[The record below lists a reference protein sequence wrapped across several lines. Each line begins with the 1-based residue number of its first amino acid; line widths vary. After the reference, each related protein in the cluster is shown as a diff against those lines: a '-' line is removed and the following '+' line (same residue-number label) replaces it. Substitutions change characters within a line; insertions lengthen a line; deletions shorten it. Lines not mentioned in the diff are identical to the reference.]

1 MPWKR
6 PVGLSTRGE
15 AGISIIHPDNIR
27 SRRVVRKNGLW
38 FERTRFFAGIL
49 YKFLPPT
56 CKEKPG
62 GASQPVPWLPDN

>member
-1 MPWKR
+1 MKQLAQAQGEKR
-6 PVGLSTRGE
+6 V
-15 AGISIIHPDNIR
+15 ISIIHPDNIR
-27 SRRVVRKNGLW
+27 SRRVARKNGLW

-62 GASQPVPWLPDN
+62 EAS